1 MIIFRSLPFYEPDL
15 VYPNYKANLELNVEK
30 VINNIFEHS
39 RSSGIL
45 ALTYR
50 KQGYR
55 TGGLDSKH
63 IYVQY
68 IYHKT
73 AFVTPPTSLS
83 FKANVS

>member
-30 VINNIFEHS
+30 VIIYLNIPA
-39 RSSGIL
+39 SSGIL

-50 KQGYR
+50 TQGYR